1 MMDGNDKQTQLSGA
15 EFTLYQYSGA
25 AGSVTESDLKGT
37 DGKKVFDLISDNDGQ
52 LVIKDEGAYKDK
64 KPLLNKGTY
73 YLVETKAPTVK
84 GKTYNL
90 LKDPVEVELNVA
102 YEVKSETKFE
112 KDSQGNVTS
121 IAKTVTNTTFGDN
134 SENAGVFSIT
144 IYNKQGFDL
153 PTTGGFGTLLFS
165 GIGALL
171 VVGGVGVLMGT
182 KKKKDNA

>member
-1 MMDGNDKQTQLSGA
+1 MDGNDKQTQLSGA

-102 YEVKSETKFE
+102 YAVKSETTFE
-112 KDSQGNVTS
+112 KDGQGNVTS